1 MIFLAKATETEMDGQ
16 PIPQRQVAATTH
28 PDAKVTHDDA
38 RMRRPDACDG
48 AGDRIHRGR
57 SGPGFWSSDGY
68 GNRET
73 WRRILAAHV
82 QILVDAA
89 D

>member
-1 MIFLAKATETEMDGQ
+1 MIFLEQATETEMDEQ
-16 PIPQRQVAATTH
+16 PIRRRQVAATTH
-28 PDAKVTHDDA
+28 PDAKVTHDDP
-38 RMRRPDACDG
+38 RMRRPDAWDG
-48 AGDRIHRGR
+48 AGDRMHRGR

-68 GNRET
+68 DNRET